1 MSPPAYS
8 SLASRARIF
17 SSPVFLPAARL
28 RFFLGFSCAA
38 PPDVDPT
45 VAAAAAASLCGV
57 ASRDVQVVLP
67 LIVRPENRRRLVQNL
82 PGRGRDW

>member
-28 RFFLGFSCAA
+28 RFFLGFS
-38 PPDVDPT
+38 
-45 VAAAAAASLCGV
+45 
-57 ASRDVQVVLP
+57 DVQVVLP

>member
-45 VAAAAAASLCGV
+45 VAAAAAV
-57 ASRDVQVVLP
+57 ARDVQVVLP